1 MQAHAALTTSE
12 RPTDTELIA
21 RILSG
26 DMRALEALMR
36 HHNRTLYRTARAILR
51 DDAEAEDA
59 VQEAYLQAYRKLA
72 TFRGESKLST
82 WLVRITANEAL
93 MRRRRNA
100 RAAFAA
106 RDVEPDNVLSDEAG
120 PEGDAQRGQM
130 RRLLEARI
138 DALPDPYRAVFV
150 LRALEEL
157 SVEETAAAL
166 GVPAA
171 TVRTRYFR
179 ARGLLREWMAGDVDT
194 TLEDAFAFA
203 GARCAGI
210 VRRVMELVST
220 LRPHALPA
228 DYPPVRTDSSCTITP
243 SIGST
248 GAFHG
253 ARSSMRRASA
263 SPASQRKRMPAALKS
278 RSFM

>member
-1 MQAHAALTTSE
+1 MQTHAAFAPSA

-26 DMRALEALMR
+26 DMRALETLMR
-36 HHNRTLYRTARAILR
+36 LHNRTLYRTARAILR

-59 VQEAYLQAYRKLA
+59 VQEAYLQAYRALG

-93 MRRRRNA
+93 MRHRRNA
-100 RAAFAA
+100 RAAMMAT
-106 RDVEPDNVLSDEAG
+106 DVDPDHLVSDEAG
-120 PEGDAQRGQM
+120 PESDAQRGEM

-166 GVPAA
+166 GIPDA
-171 TVRTRYFR
+171 TVRTRDFR
-179 ARGLLREWMAGDVDT
+179 ARGLLREWMAGDIDT
-194 TLEDAFAFA
+194 TLADAFAFA
-203 GARCAGI
+203 GARCERI
-210 VRRVMELVST
+210 VRKVLAMLVAAVAAASLAACSEKPPRPAPEGEQAYNSENGDSRLRERT
-220 LRPHALPA
+220 LKQG
-228 DYPPVRTDSSCTITP
+228 DS
-243 SIGST
+243 G
-248 GAFHG
+248 
-253 ARSSMRRASA
+253 
-263 SPASQRKRMPAALKS
+263 RMS
-278 RSFM
+278 Y